1 MIKPENTAD
10 VKIAFAV
17 FFISSI
23 FYIIHTASI
32 YALCFCCPITL
43 QHPACCL
50 HLCFYHMMIDSLFL
64 EQLIR
69 CSFLCNYTVF

>member
-23 FYIIHTASI
+23 FYIIHTGIYLCTLFLLSHYATAPSLLPASVF
-32 YALCFCCPITL
+32 LPL
-43 QHPACCL
+43 
-50 HLCFYHMMIDSLFL
+50 MIDSLFL
-64 EQLIR
+64 EQLIGY
-69 CSFLCNYTVF
+69 SFLYNYTVF